1 MSRYAAFLRGMNVGG
16 HRLTNKELCAHFE
29 AMGFAQVA
37 TFRASGNVVFA
48 ITERDA
54 DRGSEER
61 LQARIEQALEQE
73 LGYAVPTF
81 LRSHAEVRAIAA
93 AQPFTAERVQSSAGK
108 LQVLLLAG
116 EPSKRARSEVLAMAS
131 EEDALALAGR
141 ELYWLPSGGLLE
153 SALDL
158 KAIDRLLGA
167 GTMRTKGTLEQIAA
181 KHCAE

>member
-1 MSRYAAFLRGMNVGG
+1 MNVGG
-16 HRLTNKELCAHFE
+16 HRVTNEELRVRFDAI
-29 AMGFAQVA
+29 GFAQVA

-48 ITERDA
+48 VTESD
-54 DRGSEER
+54 DDGESEER
-61 LQARIEQALEQE
+61 LQARIEQALERA

-81 LRSHAEVRAIAA
+81 LRSRAEVRAIAA
-93 AQPFTAERVQSSAGK
+93 EQPFAAERAQSSAGK
-108 LQVLLLAG
+108 LQVLLLSG
-116 EPSKRARSEVLAMAS
+116 EPQAQAQAEVLSMAS
-131 EEDALALAGR
+131 DEDALAFAGR

-167 GTMRTKGTLEQIAA
+167 GTMRTKSTLEQIAA